1 LPDLSIF
8 EFPPL
13 KSRIE
18 NDIPVY
24 SAYLCC
30 NILTRYMKIRQ
41 KPDWLKTRLP
51 SGSNYKEVK
60 RIVEGHHLHTICS
73 SGKCPNMGECWSAGT
88 ATFMILGEICT
99 RSCKFCATLSGK
111 PLMPDASEPSKVAE
125 SVRLMGLRH
134 VVITSVDRDDLPDG
148 GAGHWAETIREIKRV
163 NPLTT
168 IEVLIP
174 DFDGKAELIELTASE
189 RPDIISHNLETV
201 ERLTPLVRS
210 RARYRTSLEVIRIIA
225 SSGIVTKSGIMV
237 GLGETT
243 TEVLQCMDDLRS
255 AGCEIL
261 TIGQYLQPTKKHL
274 EVAEYV
280 TPQLFEEYRKA
291 GLARGFSVVES
302 APLVRSSY
310 HAEKHLISRSRV

>member
-1 LPDLSIF
+1 
-8 EFPPL
+8 
-13 KSRIE
+13 
-18 NDIPVY
+18 
-24 SAYLCC
+24 
-30 NILTRYMKIRQ
+30 MKIRQ
-41 KPDWLKTRLP
+41 KPDWLKTKLP
-51 SGSNYKEVK
+51 GGSNYKEVK
-60 RIVEGHHLHTICS
+60 RIVEGHQLHTICS

-111 PLMPDASEPSKVAE
+111 PLMPDAAEPAKVAE
-125 SVRLMGLRH
+125 SIRLMGLKH
-134 VVITSVDRDDLPDG
+134 VVITSVDRDDLQDG
-148 GAGHWAETIREIKRV
+148 GAGHWAGTIREIKRV
-163 NPLTT
+163 NPSTT

-174 DFDGKAELIELTASE
+174 DFDGKAELIEMTASE
-189 RPDIISHNLETV
+189 KPDIISHNLETV

-210 RARYRTSLEVIRIIA
+210 RAKYRTSLDVIRIIA

-237 GLGETT
+237 GLGETPP
-243 TEVLQCMDDLRS
+243 EVLQCMDDLRS

-274 EVAEYV
+274 EVTEYV
-280 TPQLFEEYRKA
+280 TPQIFETYRKE

-310 HAEKHLISRSRV
+310 HAEKHLISRSTL